1 MRSRTGALLLAAVL
15 SAGTPRSALAW
26 IYPEHR
32 DITVEAIRKLSPAE
46 KAVLDRLWAD
56 ARFGKETR
64 LCEDPAAP
72 DPAGRVPCL
81 DLAAWPALAGDHSC
95 SPANLLSEVL
105 DEPWTLNVASVAAEL
120 KRRLARAKRPDQ
132 VRNAD
137 AWSNLAFE
145 QADSKYST
153 RAGANNAHFLL
164 PREGAPDARS
174 YSMQVL
180 SEEAEINALG
190 IYVYFHLLA
199 LERARAF
206 DPEVGD
212 AAARAAVARE
222 ILAFEMYGLHFLED
236 NFASG
241 HVAGTWGNAAT
252 RKGTHDYYDE
262 FGFSTTTW
270 GGTPVILLG
279 DSRMRPED
287 RDRAAAAISA
297 SLAYVLSQVGKG
309 GPATP
314 PTPAALDS
322 CRAVTMRVPAV
333 PPVSEEDRKA
343 LADVLLATP
352 VPALTSGVGA
362 LPRFRSEIGSFIGL
376 SAGAE
381 GYWNSESF
389 EPNASGNFVNGSLS
403 LGARVGIGLDSLLAD
418 AADGLIFLEGGVR
431 MESKQRAACQPGTTC
446 PVSVEISNLVP
457 EVPARTA
464 FYGRLRMPFWLLP
477 GDILLATPFL
487 AFTAPDLLKRM
498 AIRAASGGAIAWQ
511 RGFSTPVGRFQFV
524 VGREATATFYG
535 YARGEDEFLAL
546 TPDLSHLY
554 VVSLRSIRLEIPLLE
569 YRPFR
574 EFATTQATSLSIQLG
589 FGWDFPTKVSVKVPT
604 GLPPPP
610 YQTVPFGFLRIQF
623 DWRRYF

>member
-1 MRSRTGALLLAAVL
+1 MS
-15 SAGTPRSALAW
+15 PRSAAFLLVALLGALASREARAW
-26 IYPEHR
+26 IFPEHR
-32 DITVEAIRKLSPAE
+32 DITVVAIHDLSPAE

-56 ARFGKETR
+56 ARLGKEAR

-72 DPAGRVPCL
+72 DPPGRVPCL
-81 DLAAWPALAGDHSC
+81 DLATWPALAGDHSC

-120 KRRLARAKRPDQ
+120 KRKLAEAKRPDQ

-137 AWSNLAFE
+137 AWSNLEFE
-145 QADSKYST
+145 TADPKYST

-164 PREGAPDARS
+164 PRTGAPDPRS
-174 YSMQVL
+174 YIVKAL
-180 SEEAEINALG
+180 SEEAEINAIG

-199 LERARAF
+199 VERARAF
-206 DPEVGD
+206 DPTAGD
-212 AAARAAVARE
+212 AAARAAAARE

-241 HVAGTWGNAAT
+241 HVAGTWGSTAT

-262 FGFSTTTW
+262 FGLSTTTW
-270 GGTPVILLG
+270 GGTSLVLRG
-279 DSRMRPED
+279 DSRMQPED

-309 GPATP
+309 GVTGPL
-314 PTPAALDS
+314 TPAALDT
-322 CRAVTMRVPAV
+322 CKAMTMGVSARPHA
-333 PPVSEEDRKA
+333 SEEDKQA
-343 LADVLLATP
+343 LGSLLLTTP
-352 VPALTSGVGA
+352 VPALASGAGA

-389 EPNASGNFVNGSLS
+389 DPQVSGNFFNGSLS

-418 AADGLIFLEGGVR
+418 AADGLIFLEGGIR
-431 MESKQRAACQPGTTC
+431 MESKQKSVCQPGTTC
-446 PVSVEISNLVP
+446 PPSVEISNLVP
-457 EVPARTA
+457 QVPARTA
-464 FYGRLRMPFWLLP
+464 IYGRLRMPFWLIP

-487 AFTAPDLLKRM
+487 AFTDPELLKRM
-498 AIRAASGGAIAWQ
+498 AIRAANGGAIAWQ
-511 RGFSTPVGRFQFV
+511 RGISTPVGRFQFV

-535 YARGEDEFLAL
+535 YVRGEDEFLAL
-546 TPDLSHLY
+546 TPDLTHLY
-554 VVSLRSIRLEIPLLE
+554 VVSLRSIRLEIPVLE

-574 EFATTQATSLSIQLG
+574 EFATTQATSLSFQLG
-589 FGWDFPTKVSVKVPT
+589 FGWDFPTKVTVKAPT
-604 GLPPPP
+604 GLPPPA
-610 YQTVPFGFLRIQF
+610 YRTVPFGFLRVQF